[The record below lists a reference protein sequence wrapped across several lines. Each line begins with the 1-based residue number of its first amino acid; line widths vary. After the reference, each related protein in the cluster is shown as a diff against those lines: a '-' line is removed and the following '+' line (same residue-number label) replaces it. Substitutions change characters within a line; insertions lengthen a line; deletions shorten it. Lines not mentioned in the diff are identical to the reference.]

1 MKNAK
6 SNNDNWLTGFQDMIT
21 SLTQFTNDNNQMRK
35 VETLE
40 KESSVVM
47 TFHYDKDEET
57 LTIRFRSGAV
67 YEYYDVPQ
75 STYDAFVKA
84 ESLGTYLNNEIKG
97 VYPYNRIR

>member
-1 MKNAK
+1 MKH
-6 SNNDNWLTGFQDMIT
+6 
-21 SLTQFTNDNNQMRK
+21 
-35 VETLE
+35 VEVKD

-57 LTIRFRSGAV
+57 LTVRFRSGAV

-84 ESLGTYLNNEIKG
+84 ESLGQYLNAEIKD
-97 VYPYNRIR
+97 VFAYCRVR